1 MRSMIMI
8 AMAGGIGC
16 LISAGALCADAP
28 AADAITQPVPEAMP
42 NYIPYGEP
50 IRLAEA
56 RKVLSKALAEAD
68 KHNWKLACAV
78 VEPTGDLVAFEKLDD
93 TQYASIQI
101 AQDKAQ
107 AAARFRRST
116 KAFFDTV
123 KGGNAAPLGLRGTVA
138 SEGGWPIQRNG
149 KMIGAIG
156 CSGGASNQDAVA
168 ARAGAE

>member
-1 MRSMIMI
+1 MRPVMI
-8 AMAGGIGC
+8 AALVGGI
-16 LISAGALCADAP
+16 LTIALGAEAQQQPADP
-28 AADAITQPVPEAMP
+28 ITQPVPEAMP

-56 RKVLSKALAEAD
+56 RKVLSKALTEAD

-78 VEPTGDLVAFEKLDD
+78 VEPSGDLVAFEKMDD

-116 KAFFDTV
+116 KVFFDTV

-149 KMIGAIG
+149 KMTGAIG